1 MKKKHIFAILALL
14 MTVFIFWNSARPA
27 VESAQSSGRFVVFLD
42 KLLLYFGV
50 HIDYDAMQKLVRK
63 AAHIAEFLVQSMLIA
78 GSFSGKYR
86 KRIVYILFFGLLTA
100 CTDEYIQLFSDGR
113 AGLIGDIFIDFSG
126 TAVGAA
132 ACGIF
137 RKTGKW

>member
-1 MKKKHIFAILALL
+1 
-14 MTVFIFWNSARPA
+14 MTAFIFWNSARPA
-27 VESAQSSGRFVVFLD
+27 AESAQSSGRIVAIVTRVLS
-42 KLLLYFGV
+42 YFGV
-50 HIDYDAMQKLVRK
+50 YANYDTMQKIVRK
-63 AAHIAEFLVQSMLIA
+63 AAHIAEFVVQSVLIS

-113 AGLIGDIFIDFSG
+113 AGLIGDVFIDFSG
-126 TAVGAA
+126 TVLGMS

-137 RKTGKW
+137 RKRR

>member
-1 MKKKHIFAILALL
+1 ML
-14 MTVFIFWNSARPA
+14 
-27 VESAQSSGRFVVFLD
+27 LD

-50 HIDYDAMQKLVRK
+50 HIDYDAMQKIVRK
-63 AAHIAEFLVQSMLIA
+63 AAHIAEFLVQAMLVA

-126 TAVGAA
+126 TAMGAA
-132 ACGIF
+132 VCGFF
-137 RKTGKW
+137 RRAGR